1 MSAAW
6 QPAAYP
12 VVPMTTA
19 RVDVVAAIE
28 ASAYAFPWS
37 RGNFVDSLAAG
48 YLAEVMLGPAGE
60 VIAYQVAMQGVDEV
74 HLLNLTVAPT
84 HWGQGLGRHLLD
96 RLAHHARR
104 AAAAAVWLEVRQ
116 SNTRARRIYERYGF
130 VQVGVRRGYYPGPQG
145 SREDAVVMSLHLAQ
159 QPEAPD
165 GLV

>member
-6 QPAAYP
+6 QSTAPR
-12 VVPMTTA
+12 VVPMTGA
-19 RVDVVAAIE
+19 RVEAVAAIE

-60 VIAYQVAMQGVDEV
+60 VVAYQVAMQGVDEM

-84 HWGQGLGRHLLD
+84 HWGRGLGRHLLD
-96 RLAHHARR
+96 RLVLHARGVP
-104 AAAAAVWLEVRQ
+104 ASAVWLEVRQ

-145 SREDAVVMSLHLAQ
+145 SREDAVVMSLHITQ
-159 QPEAPD
+159 PPEAPD